1 MRQLT
6 AEPIIA
12 LAPSLVLLLEES
24 GPPTTV
30 DQLRAAQV
38 PLLLVHDDP
47 SVGGIAEK
55 IGVVAGAI
63 GRETEG
69 DALSRTVA
77 AALAK
82 LKPMIDS
89 VPKVGE
95 RRVGKGCVR
104 RCSYRWSLYH

>member
-1 MRQLT
+1 MVLCLFKQKT
-6 AEPIIA
+6 AYELRISDWSSDVCSSD
-12 LAPSLVLLLEES
+12 L
-24 GPPTTV
+24 V

-38 PLLLVHDDP
+38 PLLLVPDDP

-69 DALSRTVA
+69 DALSRTVEA
-77 AALAK
+77 DLAK
-82 LKPMIDS
+82 LKSVIDS